1 MAAETEG
8 NEGNEGLLG
17 MAESSLFSSLSF
29 VVNWAGRVMG
39 WKSEGGGQRAEESD
53 PIIRKAILEVRFGE

>member
-1 MAAETEG
+1 MSEIRGKMAAETEG

-29 VVNWAGRVMG
+29 VVN
-39 WKSEGGGQRAEESD
+39 
-53 PIIRKAILEVRFGE
+53 